1 MASPLPPPPPPLL
14 ALVLTLAAGADI
26 RGQGRRKDK
35 RPQGRQEGRLPQ
47 GPAPTDDLPREFV
60 GQAIKHVVM
69 HEVGHSLGLRHNF
82 KASTMLSNDQLND
95 TSITKV
101 KGLVGSVM
109 DYSPINIALPGQ
121 KQGEFYSTTIG
132 PYDYWAIEYAYKHVD
147 GNEDEEL
154 KKIAARAP
162 EAGLAYATDEDV
174 NSNGDPQVNRWDL
187 GSDPCRFA
195 KDRIALSEKLMKE
208 IDAKVVKDGE
218 PWARARRAF
227 RILLGQ
233 WGDAAVLASQ
243 YVGGQ
248 SVVRHHKGDKG
259 ASDPIVPVSGA
270 KQRDCLKFLVDE
282 ILSDKSFQ
290 FSPALLRRLGTEKWY
305 HWGSDSYGGDVD
317 ISVLENVLATQKIVL
332 GECLNAATLNR
343 LQNQQLQADPGGD
356 PLRIEEVFRTLTD
369 GIWTDPAA
377 AAAKDAKDAKAGKI
391 ALTTMRRNLQREYL
405 RRLMSMVLGQKSVDY
420 GDSFAYLMFYGGGSS
435 VPADARALARLHH
448 GQIGDRIDKAL
459 ADSKAARWTTR
470 PRPTSR
476 SAASGSPRSWRPT
489 ARSSSPEIRGR
500 SHQPSTPH
508 PTLPRKGGGDL
519 MSANESAAHPRW
531 GGG

>member
-1 MASPLPPPPPPLL
+1 
-14 ALVLTLAAGADI
+14 
-26 RGQGRRKDK
+26 
-35 RPQGRQEGRLPQ
+35 
-47 GPAPTDDLPREFV
+47 
-60 GQAIKHVVM
+60 
-69 HEVGHSLGLRHNF
+69 
-82 KASTMLSNDQLND
+82 MLNNDQLND
-95 TSITKV
+95 TAITKV

-109 DYSPINIALPGQ
+109 DYSPINIAPPGQ

-132 PYDYWAIEYAYKHVD
+132 PYDYWAIEYAYKQVD

-154 KKIAARAP
+154 KKVAARAP

-174 NSNGDPQVNRWDL
+174 WSNGDPQVNRWDL

-208 IDAKVVKDGE
+208 LDAKVVKDGE
-218 PWARARRAF
+218 PWTRARRAF

-259 ASDPIVPVSGA
+259 AADPIVPISGA

-305 HWGSDSYGGDVD
+305 HWGSESYGGDVD

-332 GECLNAATLNR
+332 GECLNASTLNR
-343 LQNQQLQADPGGD
+343 LENQQLQADAGSD
-356 PLRIEEVFRTLTD
+356 PLRIEEVFRSLTD
-369 GIWTDPAA
+369 GIWSDVAG
-377 AAAKDAKDAKAGKI
+377 AAAKDAKDAKAGKV

-405 RRLMSMVLGQKSVDY
+405 RRLMTMVLGSRSGGL
-420 GDSFAYLMFYGGGSS
+420 GDSFAYLVILGGGNSS
-435 VPADARALARLHH
+435 VPADARALARLHL
-448 GQIGDRIDKAL
+448 GEIGDRIDKAL
-459 ADSKAARWTTR
+459 AD
-470 PRPTSR
+470 
-476 SAASGSPRSWRPT
+476 
-489 ARSSSPEIRGR
+489 
-500 SHQPSTPH
+500 
-508 PTLPRKGGGDL
+508 KGGQMDDTTKAHL
-519 MSANESAAHPRW
+519 KECRQRIAKVLEANSEVQQP
-531 GGG
+531 